1 MRRVRKN
8 RGSMLLEALCA
19 LTLAV
24 TLTSVFAVRIASQS
38 VLLRAANEEAQAR
51 AALRSG
57 YERLRAGVVPPP
69 RGSDVLTLEAKDGL
83 TLTVTCA
90 PGELDPRLAGAG
102 GITPVLLRVT
112 WVGADRKP
120 REREL
125 VTLVAESSGGAR

>member
-57 YERLRAGVVPPP
+57 YERLRAGVVAPP

-83 TLTVTCA
+83 SLTVTCA
-90 PGELDPRLAGAG
+90 PGKLDPRLAGSG

-120 REREL
+120 RQREL